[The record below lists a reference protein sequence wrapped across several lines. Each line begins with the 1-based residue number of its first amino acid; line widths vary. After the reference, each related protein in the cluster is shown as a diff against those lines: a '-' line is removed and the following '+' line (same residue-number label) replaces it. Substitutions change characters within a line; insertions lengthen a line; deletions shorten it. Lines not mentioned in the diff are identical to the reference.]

1 MELELQRKQTDL
13 KGVIQKYNDDAEEV
27 TAVKKSDNDKLRG
40 VKARVPLALVFDGVK
55 PVLNPDKAAVKVTE
69 TPRDMQQLVTPT
81 LGRTHEHARRDHHT
95 HTEAHTRF
103 P

>member
-55 PVLNPDKAAVKVTE
+55 PVLNPDKAAVKVTKRLDVTTRVPRTWADARTRAS
-69 TPRDMQQLVTPT
+69 TPA
-81 LGRTHEHARRDHHT
+81 HAH
-95 HTEAHTRF
+95 
-103 P
+103 